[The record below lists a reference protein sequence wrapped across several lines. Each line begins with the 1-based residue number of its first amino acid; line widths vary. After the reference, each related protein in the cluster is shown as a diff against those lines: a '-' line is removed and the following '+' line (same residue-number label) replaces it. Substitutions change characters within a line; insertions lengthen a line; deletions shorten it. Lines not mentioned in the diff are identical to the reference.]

1 MSTNIPDN
9 SQTKN
14 PTRFDQQIILDWV
27 EPRSKVLDL
36 GCGDG
41 ELLSLLIKGKSCKGT
56 GVEIDEKA
64 IYECIAK
71 GLTVSHGDIESNLI
85 DYSDKRF
92 DYVILN
98 ESLQQVLHPQKAI
111 LEALRVGKKVIV
123 GIPNF
128 CHVGARFQI
137 FFSGRVPVT
146 KELPYQ
152 WYNTPNLRFL
162 SLKDFESFCKING
175 VAIRQ
180 KIGLG
185 AGQIVTLIPNLFAH
199 IGIYLLEK

>member
-1 MSTNIPDN
+1 MPTENIPPDIRLDYR
-9 SQTKN
+9 T
-14 PTRFDQQIILDWV
+14 IIDLV
-27 EPRSKVLDL
+27 EPNAKVLDL

-41 ELLSLLIKGKSCKGT
+41 ELLAFLIKYKSCKGT

-64 IYECIAK
+64 IYACISK

-111 LEALRVGKKVIV
+111 LEALRVGKKVVV

-128 CHVGARFQI
+128 CHIGARVQI
-137 FFSGRVPVT
+137 FFWGRVPVT
-146 KELPYQ
+146 KELPFE
-152 WYNTPNLRFL
+152 WYNTPNLRFF
-162 SLKDFESFCKING
+162 SLKDFESFCKVNG
-175 VAIRQ
+175 VAIRK

-185 AGQIVTLIPNLFAH
+185 AGQVTTFIPNLFAH